1 MDTIKAVI
9 FDMDGVILDSESISD
24 ITWHKALE
32 EAGLKDD
39 KDAVNKCRG
48 TNLADTYAILKNLYG
63 PEFPVEK
70 FMNRSSEL
78 FHEIEFSTG
87 IPLLPYAKEIL
98 EYLKPKYKIALASST
113 KGETVKRQLTNT
125 GVIQYFETLT
135 TGDMVTHSKPDPE
148 IYLLACKSL
157 GLKPEECA
165 AVEDSPNG
173 IKSASAAGLKTI
185 MVPDKIQPT
194 EELLPL
200 IWKVCNGLKEV
211 ENVL

>member
-1 MDTIKAVI
+1 MKKIKAVI
-9 FDMDGVILDSESISD
+9 FDMDGVILDSETISD
-24 ITWHKALE
+24 ITWHKTLE

-48 TNLADTYAILKNLYG
+48 TNLADTYAILKKLYG
-63 PEFPVEK
+63 SDFPVEK

-78 FHEIEFSTG
+78 FQQIEYTTG
-87 IPLLPYAKEIL
+87 IPLLPYVKEIL
-98 EYLKPKYKIALASST
+98 EYLKPKYRLALASST
-113 KGETVKRQLTNT
+113 KGSTVKRQLTNA
-125 GVIQYFETLT
+125 GVINYFETLT
-135 TGDMVTHSKPDPE
+135 TGDMVTHSKPNPE
-148 IYLLACKSL
+148 IYILACKSL
-157 GLKPEECA
+157 GIVPEECV

-200 IWKVCNGLKEV
+200 IWKVCNGLKEM
-211 ENVL
+211 EYVL

>member
-1 MDTIKAVI
+1 
-9 FDMDGVILDSESISD
+9 MDGVILDSESISD

-48 TNLADTYAILKNLYG
+48 TNLADTYAILKELYG
-63 PEFPVEK
+63 KDFPVEK

-78 FHEIEFSTG
+78 FTQIEFTSG

-98 EYLKPKYKIALASST
+98 EYLKPKYRMALASST
-113 KGETVKRQLTNT
+113 KGATVKRQLTNA
-125 GVIQYFETLT
+125 GVIQYFETIT

-165 AVEDSPNG
+165 AIEDSPNG

-194 EELLPL
+194 EELMPL
-200 IWKVCNGLKEV
+200 IWKVCYGLKEV

>member
-1 MDTIKAVI
+1 MNSIKAVI

-48 TNLADTYAILKNLYG
+48 TNLADTYAILKELYG
-63 PEFPVEK
+63 KDFPVEK

-78 FHEIEFSTG
+78 FTQIEFTSG

-98 EYLKPKYKIALASST
+98 EYLKPKYRIVLASST
-113 KGETVKRQLTNT
+113 KGATVKRQLTNA
-125 GVIQYFETLT
+125 GVIQYFETIT

-165 AVEDSPNG
+165 AIEDSPNG

-194 EELLPL
+194 EELMPL
-200 IWKVCNGLKEV
+200 IWKVCYGLKEV

>member
-1 MDTIKAVI
+1 MNSIKAVI

-48 TNLADTYAILKNLYG
+48 TNLADTYAILKELYG
-63 PEFPVEK
+63 KDFPVEK

-78 FHEIEFSTG
+78 FTQIEFTSG

-98 EYLKPKYKIALASST
+98 EYLKPKYRIALASST
-113 KGETVKRQLTNT
+113 KGATVKRQLTNA
-125 GVIQYFETLT
+125 GVIQYFETIT

-165 AVEDSPNG
+165 AIEDSPNG

-194 EELLPL
+194 EELMPL
-200 IWKVCNGLKEV
+200 IWKVCYGLKEV

>member
-1 MDTIKAVI
+1 MNSIKAVI

-48 TNLADTYAILKNLYG
+48 TNLADTYAILKELYG
-63 PEFPVEK
+63 KDFPVEK

-78 FHEIEFSTG
+78 FTQIEFTSG

-98 EYLKPKYKIALASST
+98 EYLKPKYRIALASST
-113 KGETVKRQLTNT
+113 KGATVKRQLTNA
-125 GVIQYFETLT
+125 GVIQYFETIT
-135 TGDMVTHSKPDPE
+135 TGDMVKHSKPDPE

-165 AVEDSPNG
+165 AIEDSPNG

-194 EELLPL
+194 EELMPL
-200 IWKVCNGLKEV
+200 IWKGCYGLKEV